1 MMGMRMPETCWAV
14 SKRQVINLR
23 SCCILLVDSVEYTKH
38 CRSYHN
44 FTDYLTILQLHRLV
58 LNGKMKSGRLWK
70 QFWHI
75 LIYLCRETE
84 NKHIK
89 TAGNHANLVAANP
102 FLEMVFTLLLNVS
115 GTISNDRGSG
125 CLWHT
130 SVPHKHCLTIPY
142 LSVHMK
148 QLYPHQIIFV
158 PF

>member
-1 MMGMRMPETCWAV
+1 MGMRMPKTCWAV

-23 SCCILLVDSVEYTKH
+23 SCCILLGDSVEYNKH
-38 CRSYHN
+38 CCSYHN
-44 FTDYLTILQLHRLV
+44 FSDYLTILQLHRLV
-58 LNGKMKSGRLWK
+58 LNGKMKLGRLWK

-89 TAGNHANLVAANP
+89 TVGNRAKLVAANP

-115 GTISNDRGSG
+115 RTISNDYGSG
-125 CLWHT
+125 SLRHT
-130 SVPHKHCLTIPY
+130 NIPHKPCLTIPH

-148 QLYPHQIIFV
+148 QLYSHQIIFV
-158 PF
+158 EF